1 MKRTTFVIVGL
12 VSLIVVLSGFVASF
26 LHQFIISL
34 VLIAI
39 GGASFWFAQKKAKKE
54 DWFGKPVSKTK

>member
-1 MKRTTFVIVGL
+1 MKRTTFIIVGII
-12 VSLIVVLSGFVASF
+12 SLIVVLSGFVATY

-39 GGASFWFAQKKAKKE
+39 GGISFWFVLKKAKKE
-54 DWFGKPVSKTK
+54 DWFGKPYKN